1 MTKKKLPLRF
11 IMRTTEYFPKGM
23 YINVKYAS
31 SFHIQ
36 SSLAYFNLPKEES
49 IRWLRSDCYSVSHF
63 AAKVYTIKQ
72 LLRTT
77 NLRLALR
84 R

>member
-11 IMRTTEYFPKGM
+11 IMKATEYFPKGM
-23 YINVKYAS
+23 YINVKYAR
-31 SFHIQ
+31 SFHSQ
-36 SSLAYFNLPKEES
+36 SSLAYFNLSKEENVH
-49 IRWLRSDCYSVSHF
+49 WLRSDCYSVSHF
-63 AAKVYTIKQ
+63 TAEVYTIKR